1 MVQLHSI
8 IFVMHIVSSSPCN
21 LGLSHQREGN
31 KEAAQGKRNLKKG
44 NKIKHLH
51 FVVTAPLTVY
61 HFVTQMSNKYI
72 VFMKTVL
79 FRPTF
84 NEI

>member
-1 MVQLHSI
+1 MMVQLHSI
-8 IFVMHIVSSSPCN
+8 IFAMHIVSSSPCN

-61 HFVTQMSNKYI
+61 HLLQSVAFSDLRCQINT
-72 VFMKTVL
+72 
-79 FRPTF
+79 
-84 NEI
+84 